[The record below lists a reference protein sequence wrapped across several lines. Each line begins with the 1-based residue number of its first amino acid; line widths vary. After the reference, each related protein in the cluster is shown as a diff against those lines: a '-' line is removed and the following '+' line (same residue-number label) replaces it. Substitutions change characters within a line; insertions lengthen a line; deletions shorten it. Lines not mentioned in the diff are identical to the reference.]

1 MKAKMTYKS
10 FQHWLRKA
18 LRQSG
23 TANISSGHYIRYGS
37 ASLHTH
43 CPITLVCE
51 AKTGKIYDPGQVNR
65 AARTLGINAQL
76 QRDIVGA
83 ADGFLSQQAKSQAR
97 QERVRDYLKRV
108 TAETLHQPI

>member
-18 LRQSG
+18 LSQSG
-23 TANISSGHYIRYGS
+23 TASISAGHYIRYGS

-51 AKTGKIYDPGQVNR
+51 AKTGEIYDPGQVNR
-65 AARTLGINAQL
+65 AARTLGITGAL
-76 QRDIVGA
+76 QRDIVSA
-83 ADGFLSQQAKSQAR
+83 ADGFISMQAKAQAR
-97 QERVRDYLKRV
+97 QLRVRAYLQRV